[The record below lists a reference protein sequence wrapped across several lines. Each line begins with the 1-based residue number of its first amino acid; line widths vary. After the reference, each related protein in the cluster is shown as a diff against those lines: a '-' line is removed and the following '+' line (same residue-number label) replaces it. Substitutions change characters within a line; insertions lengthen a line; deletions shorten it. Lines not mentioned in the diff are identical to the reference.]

1 MSKKRKVTLTLAAI
15 LVALGGG
22 AQFYTNQQVDRVLQ
36 KFPYSLDN
44 QLSLHV
50 TETGN
55 HFFSRD
61 LTFSLEN
68 SEGKRTEVISTK
80 LTALPFF
87 ITAESQLSEQLV
99 RQLNKNLN
107 ITLDKNTINSKF
119 SPVGDYLQSDLV
131 AEFRDFTNKTQTL
144 SVLFNFD
151 PSSKNI
157 KVKSTLSGFNY
168 DKNSKLEQLQGHAQ
182 LQRVDDNEYAIRL
195 LELNAKQVEVDLL
208 NGENTKIQLKN
219 AAYRLDVKPHPE
231 TQQRDLLT
239 QLNSE
244 TFQITDKAHKAEE
257 NPTIVRGL
265 SLNLEQ
271 QGVQSA
277 VDFASEFNALNKQ
290 PSVKNAVNF
299 VIGVLTHNDR
309 FNGSLSVKSIDV
321 PKDQQPYF
329 SLKDTAFQLELNN
342 TDLAKAGIILQ
353 LKAADIKQTPAEPT
367 KQWQLSGA
375 DIRYQLDD
383 YPLQNEF
390 AFIPFYL
397 EALATKTPPKEAN
410 QALSALRDQWVKS
423 MEDKAHWE
431 MTLKAFHYGDVAL
444 EALAVNGDAK
454 VENQHY
460 YGTSHLSLKT
470 LALPDLQVQLEG
482 LKINMPMVLNN
493 YPQLAVTQFC
503 MGMHSLLCTAYFSPE
518 SYKKMFDDLWAT
530 LDLSTEGTTVALNLN
545 TYPTTKAYPVNLAL
559 KGAAVPQ
566 ESKKPA
572 GLFKQNLKGK
582 MTFSFDKALL
592 DDTQEAA
599 STIKKNSVFWQSWQ
613 TELKPEGKLIPL
625 FTELDGKYVM
635 TLEKDKEWLVN
646 GKTLEAIR
654 QERLAQAEAER
665 KAAAEQEALEQETL
679 QKAEQHETE
688 TPAMLEESNKADE
701 MVNPPAVAREA
712 TKDSAAL
719 QDSGKPEVKEHSAN
733 ESAVQENPVKK
744 DVAQKPESAEAH
756 KENVEMS
763 KEKEVNKEKETNK
776 EKEEKSMIT
785 SH

>member
-182 LQRVDDNEYAIRL
+182 LQRVDDNEYAIQL

-244 TFQITDKAHKAEE
+244 TFQITDKVHKSEE
-257 NPTIVRGL
+257 NPTMVRGL

-299 VIGVLTHNDR
+299 AIGVLTHNDR
-309 FNGSLSVKSIDV
+309 FNGSLSVKSIEV

-342 TDLAKAGIILQ
+342 TDLAKAGITLQ
-353 LKAADIKQTPAEPT
+353 LKAADVKQTPAEPT

-397 EALATKTPPKEAN
+397 EALATKTPPKEAS
-410 QALSALRDQWVKS
+410 QALSALRDKWVKS

-431 MTLKAFHYGDVAL
+431 MTLKAFRYGDVAL

-482 LKINMPMVLNN
+482 LQINMPMVLNN
-493 YPQLAVTQFC
+493 YPQLAITQFC

-559 KGAAVPQ
+559 KGAASVPQ
-566 ESKKPA
+566 ESKKSA

-599 STIKKNSVFWQSWQ
+599 SKIKKNSMFWQSWQ

-665 KAAAEQEALEQETL
+665 KAAAEQEAIEQEAV
-679 QKAEQHETE
+679 QKAEQHETN
-688 TPAMLEESNKADE
+688 TPAVLEESNKADE
-701 MVNPPAVAREA
+701 TTNPPAVAREA

-719 QDSGKPEVKEHSAN
+719 QDSGKPEVKEHSTN

-744 DVAQKPESAEAH
+744 DVVQKSERVETH

-763 KEKEVNKEKETNK
+763 KEKEVNKGKDINK
-776 EKEEKSMIT
+776 EK
-785 SH
+785 

>member
-1 MSKKRKVTLTLAAI
+1 MSKKRKVTLTLAAMI
-15 LVALGGG
+15 IALGGG
-22 AQFYTNQQVDRVLQ
+22 AQFYTNQQVDQVLQ

-44 QLSLHV
+44 QLSLNV
-50 TETGN
+50 TESAKN
-55 HFFSRD
+55 FFSRE
-61 LTFSLEN
+61 LIFSLEN
-68 SEGKRTEVISTK
+68 SDGKKTEVISTK

-168 DKNSKLEQLQGHAQ
+168 DKNSKLEQLQGHVQ

-195 LELNAKQVEVDLL
+195 LELNAKQLEVDLL

-239 QLNSE
+239 QLSSE
-244 TFQITDKAHKAEE
+244 IFQITDKAHKAEE

-299 VIGVLTHNDR
+299 AIGVLTHNER

-329 SLKDTAFQLELNN
+329 SLKDTALQLELNN
-342 TDLAKAGIILQ
+342 TDLAKAGISLQ
-353 LKAADIKQTPAEPT
+353 LKAADVKQTPAEPA

-397 EALATKTPPKEAN
+397 EALATKTPPKEAS

-431 MTLKAFHYGDVAL
+431 MTLKAFRYGDVAL

-482 LKINMPMVLNN
+482 LQINMPMVLNN
-493 YPQLAVTQFC
+493 YPQLAITQFC

-599 STIKKNSVFWQSWQ
+599 SKIKKDSVFWQSWQ

-688 TPAMLEESNKADE
+688 TPAVLEESNKADE
-701 MVNPPAVAREA
+701 TANPPAVAREA
-712 TKDSAAL
+712 TKDPAAP

-744 DVAQKPESAEAH
+744 DVVQKSESVETH

-776 EKEEKSMIT
+776 EKEEKSMTT
-785 SH
+785 SP

>member
-1 MSKKRKVTLTLAAI
+1 MSKKRKVTLTLAAMI
-15 LVALGGG
+15 IALGGG
-22 AQFYTNQQVDRVLQ
+22 AQFYTNQQVDQVLQ

-44 QLSLHV
+44 QLSLNV
-50 TETGN
+50 TESAKN
-55 HFFSRD
+55 FFSRE
-61 LTFSLEN
+61 LIFSLEN
-68 SEGKRTEVISTK
+68 SDGKKTEVISTK

-239 QLNSE
+239 QLSSE
-244 TFQITDKAHKAEE
+244 IFQITDKAHKAEE

-299 VIGVLTHNDR
+299 AIGVLTHNER

-329 SLKDTAFQLELNN
+329 SLKDTALQLELNN
-342 TDLAKAGIILQ
+342 TDLAKAGISLQ
-353 LKAADIKQTPAEPT
+353 LKAADVKQTPAEPA

-397 EALATKTPPKEAN
+397 EALATKTPPKEAS

-431 MTLKAFHYGDVAL
+431 MTLKAFRYGDVAL

-482 LKINMPMVLNN
+482 LQINMPMVLNN
-493 YPQLAVTQFC
+493 YPQLAITQFC

-599 STIKKNSVFWQSWQ
+599 SKIKKDSVFWQSWQ

-688 TPAMLEESNKADE
+688 TPAVLEESNKADE
-701 MVNPPAVAREA
+701 TANPPAVAREA
-712 TKDSAAL
+712 TKDPAAP

-744 DVAQKPESAEAH
+744 DVVQKSESVETH

-776 EKEEKSMIT
+776 EKEEKSMTT
-785 SH
+785 SP